1 MRFETHHVSAQLVH
15 ALNYSGA
22 VREIVDDGGDII
34 LLELR
39 GGESVM
45 VYLIESPI
53 PLYEIRNIFTANS
66 EKSLH
71 TLFIL
76 WSDLLLPSHGR
87 IYIPEDWHQGL
98 MAAYGDKI
106 YGYEVY
112 RSHVYIYPVH
122 FYPIGS
128 APHRRIVHGE
138 PVEIGTI
145 GCATIETQHPDLIGT
160 WWVAAFAEGRQPDET
175 EARTLEGTLAT
186 YYRLLN
192 VAESADRETIKSVYR
207 DLARRYHPDLN
218 NAPDANARMQAI
230 NHAYTVIMQTFE
242 ETS

>member
-1 MRFETHHVSAQLVH
+1 MRFETHHISAQLVH

-34 LLELR
+34 LLKLR

-53 PLYEIRNIFTANS
+53 PLYEIRNIFTANT
-66 EKSLH
+66 EKSIH
-71 TLFIL
+71 TLFVL

-87 IYIPEDWHQGL
+87 VYIPEDWHEGL
-98 MAAYGDKI
+98 LAAYGDKI

-112 RSHVYIYPVH
+112 RSHMYIYPVH

-128 APHRRIVHGE
+128 APHRRIVHGD

-145 GCATIETQHPDLIGT
+145 GCATVETRHPDLTGT
-160 WWVAAFAEGRQPDET
+160 WWVAAFAGWTQPYDTSEH
-175 EARTLEGTLAT
+175 TLAA
-186 YYRLLN
+186 YYQMLN
-192 VAESADRETIKSVYR
+192 VAESADRETIKSAYR

-218 NAPDANARMQAI
+218 DDPDANARMQAI
-230 NHAYTVIMQTFE
+230 NHAYTLIMQTFE
-242 ETS
+242 ENP